1 MRIYTRTGDYGETS
15 LRRGQ
20 RVPKDS
26 LRLEALGT
34 VDELNAAIGFAAAL
48 LREWQPPAR
57 DGKSSAPLTPR
68 PEKSEL
74 LALLCRLQSDLLVA
88 GADLGTPE
96 PNHGRPPVPRV
107 SAADVEEL
115 ERQIDHY
122 TAMLPP
128 LRHFILRTGTPAA
141 AALHVACT
149 VCRRAERRVV
159 ALHREEPVNPQLL
172 RYLNRLSDLLFTL
185 ARAAN
190 LLQGGPEI
198 PWSPR

>member
-1 MRIYTRTGDYGETS
+1 M
-15 LRRGQ
+15 
-20 RVPKDS
+20 
-26 LRLEALGT
+26 
-34 VDELNAAIGFAAAL
+34 
-48 LREWQPPAR
+48 
-57 DGKSSAPLTPR
+57 TPR